1 METKRDTFQTM
12 MKRFGL
18 LNKNSC
24 MVGGLEITLVQSH
37 ILYEI
42 DKREEPSMQ
51 EVAETLG
58 IDISTFSRQI
68 QTLIKMKLVR
78 KTPSSQDKRIYLLSL
93 TTEGKFVAATVE
105 ESMEQHLDEI
115 FSHMSEFEQE
125 TVLHSM
131 KVLNEAM
138 AKSTVCCKP
147 IYK

>member
-1 METKRDTFQTM
+1 MESKREVFQTM
-12 MKRFGL
+12 VKRFGL

-24 MVGGLEITLVQSH
+24 MVGGQEITLVQSH

-42 DKREEPSMQ
+42 DKRPAPSMQ

-68 QTLIKMKLVR
+68 QTLAKMNMVQK
-78 KTPSSQDKRIYLLSL
+78 KPSSTDKRIFLLTL
-93 TTEGKFVAATVE
+93 TTEGKFVAGAVN

-115 FSHMSEFEQE
+115 FSHLSPFEQE

-138 AKSTVCCKP
+138 AKSLVCCKP
-147 IYK
+147 IFK